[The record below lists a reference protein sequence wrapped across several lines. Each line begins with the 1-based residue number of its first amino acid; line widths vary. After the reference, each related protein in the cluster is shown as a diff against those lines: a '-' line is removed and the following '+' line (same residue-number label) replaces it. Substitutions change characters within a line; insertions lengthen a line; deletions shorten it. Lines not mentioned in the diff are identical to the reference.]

1 VTPSHSA
8 TAPAKRPA
16 AADPT
21 VVPPDGF
28 EARAAKLLGRREPV
42 TAGRLHFTNIAA
54 IKERF
59 GEGWPDMA
67 IKADALMRR
76 TIARRLTPSDLYR
89 TGDDLDVVF
98 LFPALVP
105 QEGRLKCA
113 QLGEEIARMLVD
125 EFKTEVQVDAAAIAV
140 DSKAMIE
147 VIQQD
152 GDLSEAVAGE
162 IARASSPSAKASPL
176 TKLDEVR
183 FLFRPIWD
191 VKRNAVFNFLCVPV
205 IKSPGGR
212 VVSGEVAVEGLDDRH
227 VRMDYD
233 LRLLK
238 RVVDEFMRVGAQ
250 DRRLLFTIPV
260 HVDTVSS
267 TAFRTEYVKLWRTL
281 PLSLQRMAIFDLV
294 GGSEGFPQGR
304 LIEILPSLKPVS
316 RAITLRMPLSA
327 VQSLP
332 RCAHVGLHAMSTEV
346 PPTAREEGMEPAFE
360 KFVIAAEKAHLL
372 TYLHGIGTGSLAIA
386 AVGAGFS
393 FIDGPAIGSAEANPK
408 DALRFSMEDLSVR
421 R

>member
-162 IARASSPSAKASPL
+162 IARASS
-176 TKLDEVR
+176 
-183 FLFRPIWD
+183 
-191 VKRNAVFNFLCVPV
+191 
-205 IKSPGGR
+205 
-212 VVSGEVAVEGLDDRH
+212 
-227 VRMDYD
+227 D
-233 LRLLK
+233 LR
-238 RVVDEFMRVGAQ
+238 
-250 DRRLLFTIPV
+250 
-260 HVDTVSS
+260 
-267 TAFRTEYVKLWRTL
+267 
-281 PLSLQRMAIFDLV
+281 
-294 GGSEGFPQGR
+294 
-304 LIEILPSLKPVS
+304 
-316 RAITLRMPLSA
+316 
-327 VQSLP
+327 
-332 RCAHVGLHAMSTEV
+332 
-346 PPTAREEGMEPAFE
+346 
-360 KFVIAAEKAHLL
+360 
-372 TYLHGIGTGSLAIA
+372 
-386 AVGAGFS
+386 
-393 FIDGPAIGSAEANPK
+393 
-408 DALRFSMEDLSVR
+408 
-421 R
+421 